1 MNAEQ
6 AKCPDCKGRGTKPHP
21 HIPRYVRVYC
31 ERCEGTG
38 RIAKKRRA
46 QRGPRSSAA
55 RGSETPFDLAPHVA
69 GTMSGGGLG
78 VGGAA

>member
-21 HIPRYVRVYC
+21 HIPRYVRV
-31 ERCEGTG
+31 
-38 RIAKKRRA
+38 
-46 QRGPRSSAA
+46 
-55 RGSETPFDLAPHVA
+55 DLAPHVA